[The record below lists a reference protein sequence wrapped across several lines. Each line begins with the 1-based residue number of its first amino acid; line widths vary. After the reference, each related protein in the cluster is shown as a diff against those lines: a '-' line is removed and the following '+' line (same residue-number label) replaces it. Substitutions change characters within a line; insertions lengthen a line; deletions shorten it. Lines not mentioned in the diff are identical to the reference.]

1 MTCIIGY
8 MAGGKIYMGG
18 DSAVITKSGDSAIIR
33 TMTEPPK
40 VFKTGEWLI
49 GFSGTPRFGQILRD
63 CFHPTPIGTSEDVVK
78 YLTETFVKEL
88 IETLDKLKYLEI
100 RNGEASCYPFLIGT
114 QGRIFKIGTDLVALE
129 VKDDF
134 TAIGSGEEFALG
146 ALDALENYSNL
157 TVKQRIANALR
168 ITAKYHPYVREPFT
182 IIES

>member
-8 MAGGKIYMGG
+8 MTGGKIYMGG
-18 DSAVITKSGDSAIIR
+18 DSAVVTQDGNSAIIR
-33 TMTEPPK
+33 TMTEPCK

-63 CFHPTPIGTSEDVVK
+63 CFHPTPIGTGENVVK

-100 RNGEASCYPFLIGT
+100 RNGEVSCYPFLIGVR
-114 QGRIFKIGTDLVALE
+114 GRIFKIGTDLVVLE
-129 VKDDF
+129 VKDNF

-146 ALDALENYSNL
+146 ALSAIEGISGLG
-157 TVKQRIANALR
+157 VKDKILHAFRIV
-168 ITAKYHPYVREPFT
+168 AKYHPYVREPFT
-182 IIES
+182 IIEF